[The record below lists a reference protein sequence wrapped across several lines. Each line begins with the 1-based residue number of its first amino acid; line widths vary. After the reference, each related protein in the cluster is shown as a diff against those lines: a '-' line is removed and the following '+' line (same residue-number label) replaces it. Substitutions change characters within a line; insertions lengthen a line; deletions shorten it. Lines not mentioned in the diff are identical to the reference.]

1 MIEPTLENALAEC
14 TGEVLE
20 QMFFARP
27 LDDSAKSDSGGGTQ
41 LIAEVNFDGDP
52 SGHLTL
58 SASARAARSI
68 AADFLAEDE
77 PALSE
82 HQVGEV
88 LCELANIICG
98 SVLTKV
104 ESRTHFRLDSPRL
117 ISERE
122 RPSPRGVAVQSLDL
136 WNGNL
141 TVTLDTDSYVSQ

>member
-1 MIEPTLENALAEC
+1 MNNPTLQLALAEC
-14 TGEVLE
+14 TSEVLE

-27 LDDSAKSDSGGGTQ
+27 VDDVAKANSSSQMT
-41 LIAEVNFDGDP
+41 AEVNFDGEA

-58 SASARAARSI
+58 SASGQAARSI

-82 HQVGEV
+82 RQVGEV

-98 SVLTKV
+98 SVLTRM
-104 ESRTHFRLDSPRL
+104 ESSTHFHLDSPRL
-117 ISERE
+117 ISERG
-122 RPSPRGVAVQSLDL
+122 RSMPRRAAVQSLKL

-141 TVTLDTDSYVSQ
+141 IVTLDAHSYVSQ